1 MTTPAPQILHV
12 TAELAGETILTLLRA
27 WQPGQS
33 WGSVRH
39 LLSRRHVQI
48 NGNLCLDEGRR
59 LKEGEVVRLLPFPAA
74 PPPTEE
80 DVKIRYLDQHL
91 VVVEKPAG
99 MTTLRHPEE
108 RDWPRSR
115 KQLQPTLDEVLP
127 RIIDRRERGGRR
139 GPPGQPNPKKPPQSK
154 GPLRRLR
161 AVHRLDR
168 ETSGLMVFARTID
181 AERELGLQFRA
192 HSLAR
197 VYLAVVAGNLPH
209 EETYESHLIED
220 RGDGRRG
227 STPNPKLGKEAVTHV
242 KPIER
247 LGKYTVVECRLE
259 TGRTHQIR
267 IHLSEAGHP
276 LCGDKV
282 YRGKFPGALIPDDS
296 GAPRVALHAA
306 ELGFE
311 HPITGEY
318 IHHEMP
324 LPRDLVELID
334 RMRGGRKGAPPRP
347 TTSSRRP
354 SSPRSREVEPEDEE
368 EMEVEDRPRS
378 PSGGRDPHAGQ
389 GPRRGNR
396 PPTGRQR
403 MDEDAAETDEAQDR
417 PVRARKRPGGNLTG
431 GNFSG
436 GKFSG
441 GKVPGR
447 KAPGGKFSRGK
458 FAGGESFPAKPFRGP
473 SFEDQ
478 PSEDETGGE
487 ERFGGDRAGAGG
499 PGKKRPGRKGPG
511 GQRPG
516 QYRPSQQRPGRDE
529 RRGDRPGRAGGESGE
544 PGVQGPG
551 SGGPRRPRPG
561 GTGGG
566 GRRPA
571 GPGGRKR
578 PGGDSGRPP
587 KSGPGGKQQRRRP
600 RPPRD

>member
-12 TAELAGETILTLLRA
+12 TSEHAGETILAILRA

-33 WGSVRH
+33 WGAVRQ

-59 LKEGEVVRLLPFPAA
+59 LKEGEVVRLLPFSAA
-74 PPPTEE
+74 PPPTED

-108 RDWPRSR
+108 RGWPRSR

-139 GPPGQPNPKKPPQSK
+139 GPPGQPSREIAPRKK

-197 VYLAVVAGNLPH
+197 VYLAVVAGILPH
-209 EETYESHLIED
+209 EETYQSHLIED

-227 STPNPKLGKEAVTHV
+227 STPNPKLGKEAITHV
-242 KPIER
+242 KPLER

-282 YRGKFPGALIPDDS
+282 YRGKFPGTPLPDES

-318 IHHEMP
+318 LHHVMA
-324 LPRDLVELID
+324 LPVDMVDLID
-334 RMRGGRKGAPPRP
+334 RLRGSRRGRTPWGNRSEGLAAPSGPARGGASGAAPEPK
-347 TTSSRRP
+347 SRR
-354 SSPRSREVEPEDEE
+354 EVPTAD
-368 EMEVEDRPRS
+368 
-378 PSGGRDPHAGQ
+378 
-389 GPRRGNR
+389 GPPQQKRRG
-396 PPTGRQR
+396 
-403 MDEDAAETDEAQDR
+403 
-417 PVRARKRPGGNLTG
+417 K
-431 GNFSG
+431 
-436 GKFSG
+436 
-441 GKVPGR
+441 PGR
-447 KAPGGKFSRGK
+447 GGM
-458 FAGGESFPAKPFRGP
+458 ESV
-473 SFEDQ
+473 
-478 PSEDETGGE
+478 
-487 ERFGGDRAGAGG
+487 
-499 PGKKRPGRKGPG
+499 
-511 GQRPG
+511 
-516 QYRPSQQRPGRDE
+516 
-529 RRGDRPGRAGGESGE
+529 PGRAGRVSADDDLPGEDDESM
-544 PGVQGPG
+544 PPRRAPFRGPG
-551 SGGPRRPRPG
+551 SGGAGPRGGRRSAGGRPVTGGRPADGRRAGSRHAGGGHAEGGPPGGGPLDEGQTPRGDAGEEGRRFGGGRPGARSSRPG
-561 GTGGG
+561 GSRPTGSQP
-566 GRRPA
+566 GRA
-571 GPGGRKR
+571 R
-578 PGGDSGRPP
+578 PGKKP
-587 KSGPGGKQQRRRP
+587 KRRRP
-600 RPPRD
+600 GPPRG

>member
-12 TAELAGETILTLLRA
+12 PAELAGETILALLRA

-33 WGSVRH
+33 WGGVRQ

-59 LKEGEVVRLLPFPAA
+59 LKEGEVVRLLPFPSA

-80 DVKIRYLDQHL
+80 DVKIRFLDQHL

-139 GPPGQPNPKKPPQSK
+139 GPPGQAPKRVPQNK

-197 VYLAVVAGNLPH
+197 VYLAVVSGNLPH
-209 EETYESHLIED
+209 EETYASQLIED

-227 STPNPKLGKEAVTHV
+227 STPNPKLGKEAITHV

-282 YRGKFPGALIPDDS
+282 YRGKFPGTPIPDDS

-318 IHHEMP
+318 IHHEMA

-334 RMRGGRKGAPPRP
+334 RMRGGRRAPPPRP
-347 TTSSRRP
+347 TTSGRRLATPRTAEVELEDEEEIVAEDRPGPPSGRGGPRSGKGPRAGKRPGNRPQPAPRPPETGSTESDESLEGESRSRRP
-354 SSPRSREVEPEDEE
+354 SGGHLRGGKFPGRKFPQGAPRPGKPFRREPFQGQSTSGEE
-368 EMEVEDRPRS
+368 RAEGERLGRGR
-378 PSGGRDPHAGQ
+378 PSGGPGTRRPGPKRPGDARSGQPQPGKQRPGRGGDRPGAGGMGADRPGEKGPGTG
-389 GPRRGNR
+389 GPRG
-396 PPTGRQR
+396 
-403 MDEDAAETDEAQDR
+403 A
-417 PVRARKRPGGNLTG
+417 RPGGN
-431 GNFSG
+431 
-436 GKFSG
+436 K
-441 GKVPGR
+441 
-447 KAPGGKFSRGK
+447 
-458 FAGGESFPAKPFRGP
+458 
-473 SFEDQ
+473 
-478 PSEDETGGE
+478 
-487 ERFGGDRAGAGG
+487 
-499 PGKKRPGRKGPG
+499 
-511 GQRPG
+511 
-516 QYRPSQQRPGRDE
+516 
-529 RRGDRPGRAGGESGE
+529 RRG
-544 PGVQGPG
+544 
-551 SGGPRRPRPG
+551 
-561 GTGGG
+561 GT
-566 GRRPA
+566 A
-571 GPGGRKR
+571 
-578 PGGDSGRPP
+578 GRPP
-587 KSGPGGKQQRRRP
+587 LSGPGGKQKRRRP

>member
-1 MTTPAPQILHV
+1 MSTPAPQILHV
-12 TAELAGETILTLLRA
+12 TSEHAGETILAILRA

-33 WGSVRH
+33 WGAVRQ

-59 LKEGEVVRLLPFPAA
+59 LKEGEVVRLLPFSAA
-74 PPPTEE
+74 PPPTED

-139 GPPGQPNPKKPPQSK
+139 GPPGQPSRETAPRQK

-209 EETYESHLIED
+209 EETYQSFLIED

-227 STPNPKLGKEAVTHV
+227 STSNPKLGKEAITHV
-242 KPIER
+242 QPIER

-267 IHLSEAGHP
+267 IHLSEAGYP

-282 YRGKFPGALIPDDS
+282 YRGKFPGTPLPDVS

-318 IHHEMP
+318 LHHAMA
-324 LPRDLVELID
+324 LPVDMVELID
-334 RMRGGRKGAPPRP
+334 RLSGGRRGPVGRGGRVPQNRAGDEPGQEASAAAPAPRAGGRGKP
-347 TTSSRRP
+347 VAE
-354 SSPRSREVEPEDEE
+354 PRS
-368 EMEVEDRPRS
+368 
-378 PSGGRDPHAGQ
+378 
-389 GPRRGNR
+389 RGNR
-396 PPTGRQR
+396 PGAGRY
-403 MDEDAAETDEAQDR
+403 
-417 PVRARKRPGGNLTG
+417 
-431 GNFSG
+431 SG
-436 GKFSG
+436 GRRAATGPKQ
-441 GKVPGR
+441 PGR
-447 KAPGGKFSRGK
+447 GGLR
-458 FAGGESFPAKPFRGP
+458 R
-473 SFEDQ
+473 DL
-478 PSEDETGGE
+478 ET
-487 ERFGGDRAGAGG
+487 
-499 PGKKRPGRKGPG
+499 
-511 GQRPG
+511 
-516 QYRPSQQRPGRDE
+516 
-529 RRGDRPGRAGGESGE
+529 GE
-544 PGVQGPG
+544 PGPADDEFLAGGGDVGERGGTGPAG
-551 SGGPRRPRPG
+551 SGAGTGSGSRGNRSGGGRRSTRGRTPG
-561 GTGGG
+561 GGRLPGKRPAGGG
-566 GRRPA
+566 GRVREAGVGGEAGAGAEGGAGESGRQPGRG
-571 GPGGRKR
+571 GPGAKSSR
-578 PGGDSGRPP
+578 PGGSR
-587 KSGPGGKQQRRRP
+587 PGGARPGGSRSSDSRPGGSRPGKKPKRRRP
-600 RPPRD
+600 GPPRG